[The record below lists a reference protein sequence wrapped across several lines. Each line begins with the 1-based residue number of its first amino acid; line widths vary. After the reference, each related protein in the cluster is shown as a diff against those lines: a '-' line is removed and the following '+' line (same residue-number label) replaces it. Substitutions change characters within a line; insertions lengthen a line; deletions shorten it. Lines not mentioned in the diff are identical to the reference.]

1 MHTFTKFFYCNCNK
15 NITGGRSPKNQIK
28 GFYSLC
34 NHARQIFLMKIFTTK
49 KETATY
55 FANKGERVT
64 GFVPT
69 MGALHQ
75 GHISLIKQAQQSTAE
90 VVCSIFVNPTQFN
103 DPKDLEKY
111 PRPIAADIQMLEQVG
126 CDVLFNPPVNEIYDD
141 NEKWHLNL
149 GDLEHLL
156 EGEFRPGHYQGVT
169 QVVYKLF
176 SIVKPDV
183 AFFGQKDYQQFLVIS
198 KMVEL
203 LEMPVKLVMCPIE
216 RENDGLAMS
225 SRNIHLT
232 PYDRE
237 NALILSK
244 TLNWVKNNFD
254 VHNIAAIK
262 QQAGQMIGNQPGV
275 ELEYFE
281 IVDGQTLHTATAES
295 QSVVA
300 LVAARVGKT
309 RLIDNML
316 ID

>member
-1 MHTFTKFFYCNCNK
+1 
-15 NITGGRSPKNQIK
+15 
-28 GFYSLC
+28 
-34 NHARQIFLMKIFTTK
+34 MKIFTTK
-49 KETATY
+49 KEITHY
-55 FANKGERVT
+55 FTHKTGKIV

-69 MGALHQ
+69 LGALHQ
-75 GHISLIKQAQQSTAE
+75 GHISLIKQAQQNSTE

-111 PRPIAADIQMLEQVG
+111 PRPIAADTYMLEQVG
-126 CDVLFNPPVNEIYDD
+126 CDILFNPPVNEIYDD
-141 NEKWHLNL
+141 NEKWHLNI

-156 EGEFRPGHYQGVT
+156 EGKFRPGHYQGVT

-203 LEMPVKLVMCPIE
+203 LNMPVKLVMCPIE
-216 RENDGLAMS
+216 RENNGLAMS

-232 PYDRE
+232 PDDRQH
-237 NALILSK
+237 ALILSK
-244 TLNWVKNNFD
+244 ALNWVKNNFD
-254 VHNIAAIK
+254 AGNIPAIK
-262 QQAGQMIGNQPGV
+262 QQAELMISNEPGI

-281 IVDGQTLHTATAES
+281 IVDGQTLHTATAS
-295 QSVVA
+295 TKNMVA
-300 LVAARVGKT
+300 LVAARAGKT